1 MVNLAELKSH
11 VRNEHLRNSN
21 KKVKLRDRFNA
32 QKEQSQISIAHSSN
46 LILSSSAARQSIPT
60 SGSTRTGSDVDDD
73 NTPTH
78 DDSGTLA
85 VTRTPSEPDFRRIIS
100 QCVTQAE
107 IDDEDDEPLFPTGP
121 LPRETMT
128 RLPLIP
134 IQELFNFEN
143 MYWQSL
149 IKATVTSTFDRE
161 LEVYNMLDLDA
172 DGEDVEVDV
181 DDATGEI
188 VS

>member
-1 MVNLAELKSH
+1 
-11 VRNEHLRNSN
+11 
-21 KKVKLRDRFNA
+21 
-32 QKEQSQISIAHSSN
+32 
-46 LILSSSAARQSIPT
+46 
-60 SGSTRTGSDVDDD
+60 
-73 NTPTH
+73 
-78 DDSGTLA
+78 
-85 VTRTPSEPDFRRIIS
+85 
-100 QCVTQAE
+100 
-107 IDDEDDEPLFPTGP
+107 
-121 LPRETMT
+121 MT

-134 IQELFNFEN
+134 IQELFNLEN

-161 LEVYNMLDLDA
+161 LEVYDMLDLDA

>member
-46 LILSSSAARQSIPT
+46 LILSSSAARQSISNT
-60 SGSTRTGSDVDDD
+60 SGSTHTGSDVDD
-73 NTPTH
+73 NITPTH

-85 VTRTPSEPDFRRIIS
+85 VGTPSEPDFRRIIS

-143 MYWQSL
+143 TYWQSL